1 MLLFFLLVT
10 VHARVDTTTTLNK
23 QKLTMCTNKEY
34 QQMSLAERRTAHPLY
49 LDLINHLN
57 NDWCRTTHGKP
68 TEPMIH
74 NQQLQLT
81 ESTASSIK
89 PIFDFEQMKRPVPD
103 TLIPIDTFASS
114 SMQSKPWP
122 IEKLL
127 PLNVDDQFTETGLR
141 TLSAVALMFACLV
154 GSILLIV
161 VLITS
166 CKRVRGQTKKT
177 GMILAY
183 WIPLFTDLFLS
194 SLVSYMSVTPEHLL
208 KLLNKLNPSYVC
220 SKHFASK

>member
-10 VHARVDTTTTLNK
+10 VHARLEITLNK
-23 QKLTMCTNKEY
+23 PKLTMCTNKEY
-34 QQMSLAERRTAHPLY
+34 QQMSLAERQAREARTAHPHH

-74 NQQLQLT
+74 NQLQLT

-103 TLIPIDTFASS
+103 TLIPIDTFATS

-166 CKRVRGQTKKT
+166 CKRVRSQTKKT

-183 WIPLFTDLFLS
+183 WIPMFTDLFLS
-194 SLVSYMSVTPEHLL
+194 SLVTYML
-208 KLLNKLNPSYVC
+208 
-220 SKHFASK
+220 